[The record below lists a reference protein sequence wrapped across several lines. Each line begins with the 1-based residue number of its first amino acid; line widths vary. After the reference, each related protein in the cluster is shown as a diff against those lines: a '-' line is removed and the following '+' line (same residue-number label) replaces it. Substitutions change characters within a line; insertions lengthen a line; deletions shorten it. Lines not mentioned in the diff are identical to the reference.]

1 MKTTK
6 RRNTLNS
13 REAAAY
19 EESFKELLEASAL
32 EAMPN
37 GDAPAPKDRATSVA
51 SKQEEPTIEE
61 TIEVVPTPTT
71 KKKRKRA
78 DDEVYARLPF

>member
-19 EESFKELLEASAL
+19 EESLEQLEASAL

-51 SKQEEPTIEE
+51 SKQEEPVIEE
-61 TIEVVPTPTT
+61 AIEVGPTSNL

-78 DDEVYARLPF
+78 DEEVYA